1 MPTLKSRPVLA
12 ALTVFCTAAALAP
25 ATALGA
31 GSGGIGPGTGPAPT
45 TPGSKAKLMPNGQAA
60 APADAPEEVQRA
72 IAAANEIDDRGYCLG
87 GGHRSWK
94 SRCYDC
100 SGALSYVL
108 GPRGAGLLDS
118 PLSSGDFN
126 KVGEPG
132 KGGWITVYYNGGHAF
147 VAIAGLRFDTSVP
160 DDGQFGPGWGKRI
173 KDGMVNGP
181 FRKRHFAGL

>member
-1 MPTLKSRPVLA
+1 MPTLKLRPFLA
-12 ALTVFCTAAALAP
+12 AVAVLFGTVALAP
-25 ATALGA
+25 ASVLGA
-31 GSGGIGPGTGPAPT
+31 SSGGIGPGAGPAPT

-72 IAAANEIDDRGYCLG
+72 IAAANEIDDRGYCSG
-87 GGHRSWK
+87 GGHSRWK

-100 SGALSYVL
+100 SGAVSYVL
-108 GPRGAGLLDS
+108 GPNGAGLLDS
-118 PLSSGDFN
+118 PLPSGDFK
-126 KVGEPG
+126 KVGDRG

-160 DDGQFGPGWGKRI
+160 DDGESGPGWGKRI
-173 KDGMVNGP
+173 KDGLVNGP